1 MRKFR
6 GETLAFPR
14 VSSFLEPSCHFRT
27 PPPMPKE
34 LNFKQELVGCFGFPV
49 AENPTQ
55 AMIEPAFRAMGLDW
69 RYLTLEVKP
78 EDLASAVAG
87 ARAFG
92 FRGFNCTI
100 PHKVEVIRYLDG
112 LGESA
117 SLMGAVNCVVNR
129 EGRFIGENTDGKGF
143 VASFREL
150 ADPAGKSLVLLGAG
164 GAARA
169 IGVEM
174 ALAGCRSLTLVNRS
188 ETRGRELE
196 DLFSGPL
203 REAVRATG
211 GAELEVSYVS
221 WEDDFRVPEGTDI
234 VVNATSIG
242 LFPDVDAR
250 IPLAMDSVTADM
262 IVADVIPNP
271 PETRLV
277 REAREKGCRVIDGLG
292 MLVAQGVIGIEYWT
306 GRTPDP
312 AVMRRG
318 LEEVFA

>member
-1 MRKFR
+1 M
-6 GETLAFPR
+6 AA
-14 VSSFLEPSCHFRT
+14 
-27 PPPMPKE
+27 E

-49 AENPTQ
+49 SENPTQ
-55 AMIEPAFRAMGLDW
+55 AMIEPAFRDMGLDW

-78 EDLASAVAG
+78 EDLAAAVAG

-92 FRGFNCTI
+92 FQGFNCTI
-100 PHKVEVIRYLDG
+100 PHKVEVIQHLDG

-117 SLMGAVNCVVNR
+117 ELMGAVNCVVNR
-129 EGRFIGENTDGKGF
+129 GGKLIGENTDGKGF
-143 VASFREL
+143 VSSFKEL

-174 ALAGCRSLTLVNRS
+174 ALAGVREIHLVNRS

-196 DLFSGPL
+196 GLFSGKL
-203 REAVRATG
+203 NDAIG
-211 GAELEVSYVS
+211 GSLSVTYHA
-221 WEDDFRVPEGTDI
+221 WDGDFVIPGGTDI

-250 IPLAMDSVTADM
+250 IPLNVDSLKSDM
-262 IVADVIPNP
+262 VVADVIPNP
-271 PETRLV
+271 PSTRLV
-277 REAREKGCRVIDGLG
+277 REARKHGCQVIDGLG

-306 GRTPDP
+306 SQTPDP
-312 AVMRRG
+312 KVMRRG
-318 LEEVFA
+318 LEDVFGG

>member
-1 MRKFR
+1 M
-6 GETLAFPR
+6 AA
-14 VSSFLEPSCHFRT
+14 
-27 PPPMPKE
+27 E

-49 AENPTQ
+49 SENPTQ
-55 AMIEPAFRAMGLDW
+55 AMIEPAFRDMGLDW

-78 EDLASAVAG
+78 EDLAAAVAG

-92 FRGFNCTI
+92 FQGFNCTI
-100 PHKVEVIRYLDG
+100 PHKVEVIQHLDG

-117 SLMGAVNCVVNR
+117 ELMGAVNCVVNR
-129 EGRFIGENTDGKGF
+129 GGKLIGENTDGKGF
-143 VASFREL
+143 VSSFKEL

-174 ALAGCRSLTLVNRS
+174 ALAGVREIHLVNRS

-196 DLFSGPL
+196 GLFSGKLNDAIDGSLSVTYHP
-203 REAVRATG
+203 
-211 GAELEVSYVS
+211 
-221 WEDDFRVPEGTDI
+221 WEGDFVIPGGTDI

-250 IPLAMDSVTADM
+250 IPLDVDSLKSDM
-262 IVADVIPNP
+262 VVADVIPNP
-271 PETRLV
+271 PSTRLV
-277 REAREKGCRVIDGLG
+277 REARKQGCQVIDGLG

-306 GRTPDP
+306 SQTPDP
-312 AVMRRG
+312 KVMRQG
-318 LEEVFA
+318 LEDVFGG